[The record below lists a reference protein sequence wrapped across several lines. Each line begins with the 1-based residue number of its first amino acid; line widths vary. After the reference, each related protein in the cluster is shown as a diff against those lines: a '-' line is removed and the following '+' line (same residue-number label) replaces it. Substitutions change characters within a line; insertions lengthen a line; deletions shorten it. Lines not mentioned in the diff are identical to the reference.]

1 MKKELAKLKDFS
13 IFKMEKNIIIGIFII
28 LFIIPIIIK
37 DKTIIN
43 VVTLIEIYII
53 LVSSLNVIN
62 GYSGQFSVGQAAF
75 YCVGAYTAGIL
86 STTYDI
92 SFWLVLPIAGIVT
105 AIFSLTLSI
114 PTAKLRGNYFTIVT
128 LGMCEVTRL
137 LCVNLK
143 SLTRGPK
150 GISGI
155 PSPVLFGIKYPRNLF
170 FYYLLFVLC
179 IAMIFLTSRILKSR
193 IGRAWLAIRENQDAA
208 SSLGVNAVKYKM
220 LNLAY
225 SAFWAGIAGCVY
237 AYFQRF
243 IEPSIF
249 SIDESFN
256 IMTMNV
262 IGGQGTLL
270 GPIIGAIV
278 IKVITELFRFALQ
291 YRMLIYSALIIFMM
305 WVRPQGLVGSAS
317 LTKAKKKKEQTLK
330 AEVGGNT
337 DE

>member
-1 MKKELAKLKDFS
+1 MKQLINKLKN
-13 IFKMEKNIIIGIFII
+13 INLIKNENKIIMII
-28 LFIIPIIIK
+28 MGVLFFVPILIK
-37 DKTIIN
+37 NKVIIN
-43 VVTLIEIYII
+43 VVILIELYIL

-86 STTYDI
+86 SATYGL
-92 SFWLVLPIAGIVT
+92 SFWLILPISGIVA
-105 AIFSLTLSI
+105 AISSLLLSI

-128 LGMCEVTRL
+128 LGMCEVVRL
-137 LCVNLK
+137 VCVNWK

-155 PSPVLFGIKYPRNLF
+155 PSPVFFGIKYQRNIFF
-170 FYYLLFVLC
+170 FYVLFVLC
-179 IAMIFLTSRILKSR
+179 CLVIFLTSRILKSR
-193 IGRAWLAIRENQDAA
+193 VGRAWLSIRENQDAA
-208 SSLGVNAVKYKM
+208 SSLGIDAAKYKT

-225 SAFWAGIAGCVY
+225 SAFWAGVAGCIY
-237 AYFQRF
+237 AYYQRF
-243 IEPSIF
+243 IAPEIF

-270 GPIIGAIV
+270 GPIVGAIV
-278 IKVITELFRFALQ
+278 IKLITEAFRSALQ
-291 YRMLIYSALIIFMM
+291 YRMLIYSALIIVMM
-305 WVRPQGLVGSAS
+305 WVRPQGLAGAINRDAS
-317 LTKAKKKKEQTLK
+317 VKKKNEKEKKQ
-330 AEVGGNT
+330 GGNQ

>member
-1 MKKELAKLKDFS
+1 MKQLINKLKN
-13 IFKMEKNIIIGIFII
+13 INLIKNENKIIMII
-28 LFIIPIIIK
+28 MGVLFFVPILIK
-37 DKTIIN
+37 NKVIIN
-43 VVTLIEIYII
+43 VVILIELYIL

-86 STTYDI
+86 STTYGL
-92 SFWLVLPIAGIVT
+92 SFWLILPISGIVA
-105 AIFSLTLSI
+105 AISSLLLSI

-128 LGMCEVTRL
+128 LGMCEVVRL
-137 LCVNLK
+137 VCVNWK

-155 PSPVLFGIKYPRNLF
+155 PSPVFFGIKYQRNIFF
-170 FYYLLFVLC
+170 FYVLFVLC
-179 IAMIFLTSRILKSR
+179 CLVIFLTSRILKSR
-193 IGRAWLAIRENQDAA
+193 VGRAWLSIRENQDAA
-208 SSLGVNAVKYKM
+208 SSLGIDAAKYKT

-225 SAFWAGIAGCVY
+225 SAFWAGVAGCIY
-237 AYFQRF
+237 AYYQRF
-243 IEPSIF
+243 IAPEIF

-270 GPIIGAIV
+270 GPIVGAIV
-278 IKVITELFRFALQ
+278 IKLITEAFRSALQ
-291 YRMLIYSALIIFMM
+291 YRMLIYSALIIVMM
-305 WVRPQGLVGSAS
+305 WVRPQGLAGAINRDAS
-317 LTKAKKKKEQTLK
+317 IKKKNEKEKKQ
-330 AEVGGNT
+330 GGNQ

>member
-1 MKKELAKLKDFS
+1 MKQLINKLKN
-13 IFKMEKNIIIGIFII
+13 INLIKNENKIIMII
-28 LFIIPIIIK
+28 MGVLFFVPILIK
-37 DKTIIN
+37 NKVIIN
-43 VVTLIEIYII
+43 VVILIELYIL

-86 STTYDI
+86 STTYGL
-92 SFWLVLPIAGIVT
+92 SFWLILPISGIVA
-105 AIFSLTLSI
+105 AISSLLLSI

-128 LGMCEVTRL
+128 LGMCEVVRL
-137 LCVNLK
+137 VCVNWK

-155 PSPVLFGIKYPRNLF
+155 PSPVFFGIKYQRNIFF
-170 FYYLLFVLC
+170 FYVLFVLC
-179 IAMIFLTSRILKSR
+179 CLVIFLTSRILKSR
-193 IGRAWLAIRENQDAA
+193 VGRAWLSIRENQDAA
-208 SSLGVNAVKYKM
+208 SSLGIDAAKYKT

-225 SAFWAGIAGCVY
+225 SAFWAGVAGCIY
-237 AYFQRF
+237 AYYQRF
-243 IEPSIF
+243 IAPEIF

-270 GPIIGAIV
+270 GPIVGAIV
-278 IKVITELFRFALQ
+278 IKLITEAFRSALQ
-291 YRMLIYSALIIFMM
+291 YRMLIYSALIIVMM
-305 WVRPQGLVGSAS
+305 WVRPQGLAGAINRDAS
-317 LTKAKKKKEQTLK
+317 VKKKNEKEKKQ
-330 AEVGGNT
+330 GGNQ